1 MKEKA
6 IIVEGRETQC
16 LIIFFQKKILRTYPY
31 LMRIISVPG
40 GLDGMWFNSST
51 TVFTWDQF

>member
-1 MKEKA
+1 MLLSFFFKE
-6 IIVEGRETQC
+6 
-16 LIIFFQKKILRTYPY
+16 ILRTYQY